1 MSVSSK
7 LGQQSHPPIW
17 GSFRCMTNVL
27 CAAANITKKLEL
39 DIKTKQGSE
48 FFMEV

>member
-7 LGQQSHPPIW
+7 LEQKSHPPFW
-17 GSFRCMTNVL
+17 GSFRCMTHVL
-27 CAAANITKKLEL
+27 CVDADSTRKLEL
-39 DIKTKQGSE
+39 DITTKQGSE